1 MAELEYISVLEDIK
15 QLVLDYKLSY
25 RGVCTEA
32 EFDAT
37 VERFRFKQVK
47 WKTSDQD
54 LQNRIEWNVWLY
66 YFLDYDNAEA
76 IVDLL
81 GRFRIAVDD
90 PRARKFRLV
99 EMRIVLSKFEE
110 RNDWKTKIEKLKK
123 EEKSLRAE
131 GEYEVKKLM
140 NNALDK
146 KRRSFLDFEHEQ
158 RKRVVELVHQF
169 HKDRVDGV
177 RKEID
182 ASKIE
187 LEMMKEYVKKQLEDI
202 HKQLKAMN
210 ENGENA

>member
-37 VERFRFKQVK
+37 VERCRFKQMK
-47 WKTSDQD
+47 WKTSAQD

-76 IVDLL
+76 VVDFP
-81 GRFRIAVDD
+81 GRFQIVVND

-110 RNDWKTKIEKLKK
+110 RNDWKTKIENLIK

-131 GEYEVKKLM
+131 GNYEVKTLM
-140 NNALDK
+140 NKALDK
-146 KRRSFLDFEHEQ
+146 KRHSFLDFEHEQ
-158 RKRVVELVHQF
+158 RKRVVERVCQF
-169 HKDRVDGV
+169 HKDRLDGM

-187 LEMMKEYVKKQLEDI
+187 LKMMKEYVKKQLEDI
-202 HKQLKAMN
+202 HEQLKAMN
-210 ENGENA
+210 

>member
-37 VERFRFKQVK
+37 VERCRFKQMK
-47 WKTSDQD
+47 WKTSAQD

-76 IVDLL
+76 VVDFP
-81 GRFRIAVDD
+81 GRFQIAVND
-90 PRARKFRLV
+90 PQNL
-99 EMRIVLSKFEE
+99 I
-110 RNDWKTKIEKLKK
+110 K

-131 GEYEVKKLM
+131 GNYEVKTLM
-140 NNALDK
+140 NKALDK
-146 KRRSFLDFEHEQ
+146 KRHSFLDFEHEQ
-158 RKRVVELVHQF
+158 RKRVVERVYQF
-169 HKDRVDGV
+169 HKDRLDGM

-187 LEMMKEYVKKQLEDI
+187 LKMMKEYVKKQLEDI
-202 HKQLKAMN
+202 HEQLKAMN
-210 ENGENA
+210 